1 MLIALQ
7 FEIDNF
13 IDYTNG
19 EALLFQPVFLIQL
32 RLKTNFFSNF
42 QIRFKSCFGHLRA
55 LSGTGQKFAEL
66 SRPVHIPSNKVKILK

>member
-19 EALLFQPVFLIQL
+19 EALLFQPVFIIQFSLSMGKIKIIYIKFLSEFMICRSDDSL
-32 RLKTNFFSNF
+32 R
-42 QIRFKSCFGHLRA
+42 
-55 LSGTGQKFAEL
+55 
-66 SRPVHIPSNKVKILK
+66 RPLVNENKC

>member
-32 RLKTNFFSNF
+32 RLKTNFF
-42 QIRFKSCFGHLRA
+42 QIFKFDLKVA
-55 LSGTGQKFAEL
+55 LITYG
-66 SRPVHIPSNKVKILK
+66 R

>member
-32 RLKTNFFSNF
+32 RLKTNFF
-42 QIRFKSCFGHLRA
+42 QIFKFDLKVA
-55 LSGTGQKFAEL
+55 LITYGRWAGRGKNSWNC
-66 SRPVHIPSNKVKILK
+66 PVPSIAYP